1 MDGFERITGR
11 EHEGLV
17 EKCQENGWLKVGGFD
32 WQDDPFLEEYP
43 YEFSRTESVDRL
55 REALG
60 SGNWAIR
67 QGFCYRDLAF
77 IQQVNGG
84 DEWWTLK
91 RDGDAWTGFESWS
104 FGAIAQEPERFE
116 RAMLDMCEATPEQ
129 CRSGEWAHLREKAPE
144 PLAQRAASAR
154 EASRAHAG
162 QEARA
167 HGARKVRRGR
177 IGTTGARMRPFS
189 SRLEGR
195 RGMASDY
202 GDEAGGKLLD
212 WMLRIGQE
220 AGAEA
225 MARSARELSERIA
238 SIRGTISGG
247 RAEAIAADG
256 VPTYAKLSLEELS
269 RLPEYATIKEVVSD
283 RLRAASVEHHII
295 PGEGR
300 DWLLFKVEDAPEVDE
315 AFRQLEQE
323 TGKAADRARER
334 LSEIAERRQ
343 EPERLAERAE
353 RAREASRAHSQG
365 LGRDRGPRQ
374 IEGPER

>member
-11 EHEGLV
+11 EHDGLV

-43 YEFSRTESVDRL
+43 YEFSRTDSVDRL

-116 RAMLDMCEATPEQ
+116 RAMRDMCEATPEQ
-129 CRSGEWAHLREKAPE
+129 CRSGEWAHLHEKAPE

-154 EASRAHAG
+154 EA
-162 QEARA
+162 
-167 HGARKVRRGR
+167 RRGHR
-177 IGTTGARMRPFS
+177 GRGRADLREAQPRGALGA
-189 SRLEGR
+189 SRVRDDQGGRLRQAARRVGRAPHHPRRGPRLAALQGGGRARGR
-195 RGMASDY
+195 RG
-202 GDEAGGKLLD
+202 
-212 WMLRIGQE
+212 
-220 AGAEA
+220 
-225 MARSARELSERIA
+225 
-238 SIRGTISGG
+238 
-247 RAEAIAADG
+247 
-256 VPTYAKLSLEELS
+256 
-269 RLPEYATIKEVVSD
+269 LPPA
-283 RLRAASVEHHII
+283 
-295 PGEGR
+295 
-300 DWLLFKVEDAPEVDE
+300 
-315 AFRQLEQE
+315 
-323 TGKAADRARER
+323 RARDGKGR
-334 LSEIAERRQ
+334 
-343 EPERLAERAE
+343 
-353 RAREASRAHSQG
+353 RARKASKAHSQG

>member
-11 EHEGLV
+11 EHDGLV

-43 YEFSRTESVDRL
+43 YEFSRTDSVDRL

-116 RAMLDMCEATPEQ
+116 RAMRDMCEATPEQ
-129 CRSGEWAHLREKAPE
+129 CRSGEWAHLHEKAPE

-167 HGARKVRRGR
+167 PWRARGPSGPNRDDRGAKAPLFHLDRKGGAGWRA
-177 IGTTGARMRPFS
+177 TTGTR
-189 SRLEGR
+189 
-195 RGMASDY
+195 
-202 GDEAGGKLLD
+202 
-212 WMLRIGQE
+212 
-220 AGAEA
+220 
-225 MARSARELSERIA
+225 
-238 SIRGTISGG
+238 
-247 RAEAIAADG
+247 
-256 VPTYAKLSLEELS
+256 
-269 RLPEYATIKEVVSD
+269 
-283 RLRAASVEHHII
+283 RAASCS
-295 PGEGR
+295 
-300 DWLLFKVEDAPEVDE
+300 
-315 AFRQLEQE
+315 
-323 TGKAADRARER
+323 TGC
-334 LSEIAERRQ
+334 
-343 EPERLAERAE
+343 
-353 RAREASRAHSQG
+353 
-365 LGRDRGPRQ
+365 
-374 IEGPER
+374 

>member
-1 MDGFERITGR
+1 MNGFERICGR
-11 EHEGLV
+11 EHEELV

-43 YEFSRTESVDRL
+43 YEFSRTDSVDRL

-116 RAMLDMCEATPEQ
+116 RAMRDMCEATPEQ
-129 CRSGEWAHLREKAPE
+129 CRSGEWAHLHEKAPE

-154 EASRAHAG
+154 EPRARRAG
-162 QEARA
+162 SPRPN
-167 HGARKVRRGR
+167 GAREGRRGR

-225 MARSARELSERIA
+225 MARSARELSERLA
-238 SIRGTISGG
+238 GIRGTIAGG
-247 RAEAIAADG
+247 RAGAIEAEGA
-256 VPTYAKLSLEELS
+256 PTYAKLSLEELS
-269 RLPEYATIKEVVSD
+269 GLPEYATIKEVVSD
-283 RLRAASVEHHII
+283 KLRAASVEHHII

-323 TGKAADRARER
+323 TGKAAERARER
-334 LSEIAERRQ
+334 LSEIAERRH

-353 RAREASRAHSQG
+353 RAREASKAHSQG

>member
-11 EHEGLV
+11 EHDGLV

-116 RAMLDMCEATPEQ
+116 RAMRDMCEATPEQ
-129 CRSGEWAHLREKAPE
+129 CRSGEWAHLHEKAPE
-144 PLAQRAASAR
+144 PLAQ
-154 EASRAHAG
+154 
-162 QEARA
+162 
-167 HGARKVRRGR
+167 
-177 IGTTGARMRPFS
+177 
-189 SRLEGR
+189 
-195 RGMASDY
+195 
-202 GDEAGGKLLD
+202 
-212 WMLRIGQE
+212 
-220 AGAEA
+220 
-225 MARSARELSERIA
+225 
-238 SIRGTISGG
+238 
-247 RAEAIAADG
+247 
-256 VPTYAKLSLEELS
+256 
-269 RLPEYATIKEVVSD
+269 
-283 RLRAASVEHHII
+283 RAASVEHHII

-323 TGKAADRARER
+323 TGKAAERARER

-365 LGRDRGPRQ
+365 LGRERGPRQ